1 MGMDTEG
8 HYQKIMARVPLS
20 ELYDYSSSLRSLTQ
34 GRGKFTRSFAEYAP
48 VPFDLQQELMHAYK
62 DDHVEV

>member
-1 MGMDTEG
+1 
-8 HYQKIMARVPLS
+8 MARVPLS